1 MRKQSPAATISALVL
16 ALFGNVLA
24 WLVTKSVAL
33 TCLVLL
39 ASISSFV
46 IYYVAWPYW
55 RRLNLSR
62 LLSQNPCGIVQIYGA
77 QEPAEGLIAALAERA
92 HCIDVLT
99 VRGFGIVGLSDALLR
114 RATALREAPAKVR
127 VLLLN
132 PAGVYLNRRAS
143 ELGEDSGAF
152 RQGVETTIRTLLS
165 LKQTFGTWEIGL
177 YDELPVWRL
186 IRLDGDVFV
195 STYPANGDGHR
206 SAMYHIT
213 DGPEL
218 SLFASFT
225 RLFESLWEN
234 RKHAEDYRNHV

>member
-114 RATALREAPAKVR
+114 RASLRPTIPNPRTVR
-127 VLLLN
+127 TSMQC
-132 PAGVYLNRRAS
+132 A
-143 ELGEDSGAF
+143 
-152 RQGVETTIRTLLS
+152 
-165 LKQTFGTWEIGL
+165 
-177 YDELPVWRL
+177 
-186 IRLDGDVFV
+186 
-195 STYPANGDGHR
+195 R
-206 SAMYHIT
+206 SASAAISPSA
-213 DGPEL
+213 GSCAP
-218 SLFASFT
+218 
-225 RLFESLWEN
+225 
-234 RKHAEDYRNHV
+234 